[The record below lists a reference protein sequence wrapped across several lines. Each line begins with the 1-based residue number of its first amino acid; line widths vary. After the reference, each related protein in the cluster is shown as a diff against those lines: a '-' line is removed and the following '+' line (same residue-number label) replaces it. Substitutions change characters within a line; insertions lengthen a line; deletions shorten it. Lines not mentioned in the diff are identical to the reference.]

1 MTLTLQASSPAYDVI
16 YKGMTLG
23 EIRDL
28 STIKDLYL
36 KAEVTNGV
44 ARFLLG
50 KDSLVYYGGDKPT
63 VKKAKYKRDKKMML
77 YAFSQSLDERPKFKR
92 YKINDIKN
100 ITLSC
105 EGNSCEFIYY
115 KNNHIDGRGKILF
128 DEDNEFVS
136 ISEELTDFK
145 IVKQ

>member
-16 YKGMTLG
+16 YKGVTLG

-50 KDSLVYYGGDKPT
+50 KDSLVYYSGDKPT

>member
-50 KDSLVYYGGDKPT
+50 KDSLVYYSGDKPT